1 MIPISIQK
9 ARNKITEIESQH
21 SIESL
26 RHNHNGYQNI
36 LRRMKK
42 GESISNDFSKDLYLL
57 YRTYLRS
64 CTTVKKYKDKNNIVE
79 VEKEPSPTNV
89 ILNAIIKPVPNR
101 QKKLSSI
108 RRRLFPRHVIIGGD
122 CKYNLSCI
130 SYIHMYITF
139 KCLASHTIYR
149 IIFCLASH
157 TYICTWHLNVL
168 NLTLYI
174 ESYSVLHVIHTY
186 VYDVYTSWISHC
198 ILNKIF
204 SMSTMFRITW

>member
-1 MIPISIQK
+1 MVPIPIKK
-9 ARNKITEIESQH
+9 ARNLISQIESQH

-26 RHNHNGYQNI
+26 KDNYNGYKNM
-36 LRRMKK
+36 LRRVKK
-42 GESISNDFSKDLYLL
+42 GERITNDFSKDLYSL
-57 YRTYLRS
+57 YWSYTNACS
-64 CTTVKKYKDKNNIVE
+64 KVKKYNNKNNIVE

-108 RRRLFPRHVIIGGD
+108 RRRLFPLHVIIGGD
-122 CKYNLSCI
+122 CKYNLSCL

-139 KCLASHTIYR
+139 KCLTSHTIYR

-174 ESYSVLHVIHTY
+174 ESYSVLHLIHIH
-186 VYDVYTSWISHC
+186 VHDV
-198 ILNKIF
+198 
-204 SMSTMFRITW
+204 